1 MYSLINVSVRNIV
14 TPKNVIFNNFKMNHV
29 FQDPAVITNSK
40 YIVSWLWQYPTE
52 AALDRKAC

>member
-40 YIVSWLWQYPTE
+40 YIVSWL
-52 AALDRKAC
+52 